1 MRGQG
6 LRCLR
11 ALGSPTPSRP
21 PRQIGEVPCH
31 FFLCL
36 YFSGIILHW
45 SLFLGNQNNIY
56 DLSITIAANFQSDSV
71 LFSSSFSRRRP
82 VKKRISCNKCN
93 KECHFWSTLILWCI
107 KISSAYFNLI
117 CCTTDTPNALI
128 DRFSYVWLPNMAIVL
143 YIIARKNNSW
153 NISSFYSKC
162 VTKNP
167 GTIDW

>member
-1 MRGQG
+1 MRRRG
-6 LRCLR
+6 LRCLKV
-11 ALGSPTPSRP
+11 LGPPTPSRP
-21 PRQIGEVPCH
+21 PHQIGEVPCH
-31 FFLCL
+31 FFLYL

-45 SLFLGNQNNIY
+45 SLVLGNQNNIY

-107 KISSAYFNLI
+107 
-117 CCTTDTPNALI
+117 TDTPNAMI

-143 YIIARKNNSW
+143 YTMARKNNGW
-153 NISSFYSKC
+153 NISSFYFKC